1 MQDLILY
8 FYQDGGPAWL
18 KVSKDTFNR
27 TNLTIRSISCF
38 SYHDNKNYYLEEDV
52 DATLYLNNLK
62 DQKINYSFIEV
73 DDGDYS
79 PIRNLPRV
87 EMVGGLLKE
96 PKQLVLRG
104 F

>member
-1 MQDLILY
+1 MKDLI
-8 FYQDGGPAWL
+8 FYLHQDGGHAWL

-27 TNLTIRSISCF
+27 TNLSMRHISSY
-38 SYHDNKNYYLEEDV
+38 SYHDNENYYLEEDV
-52 DATLYLNNLK
+52 DATQYLNNLK
-62 DQKINYSFIEV
+62 DQNIKFSFIFV

-79 PIRNLPRV
+79 PIRHLPHV

>member
-1 MQDLILY
+1 MKDLIFY
-8 FYQDGGPAWL
+8 FHQDGGHAWL

-27 TNLTIRSISCF
+27 TNLTMRSISCF
-38 SYHDNKNYYLEEDV
+38 SYHDNNNYYLEQDV
-52 DATLYLNNLK
+52 DATAYLKNLN
-62 DQKINYSFIEV
+62 DQNIKYSFIDV

-79 PIRNLPRV
+79 PIRNLPHV

>member
-1 MQDLILY
+1 MKDLILY
-8 FYQDGGPAWL
+8 FHQDGGHAWL

-27 TNLTIRSISCF
+27 TNLTMRSISCF

-62 DQKINYSFIEV
+62 DQKINFSFIDV

-87 EMVGGLLKE
+87 EMVGGLLVE

>member
-8 FYQDGGPAWL
+8 FYQDGGHAWL

-27 TNLTIRSISCF
+27 TNLTMRSISCF

-62 DQKINYSFIEV
+62 DQKINFSFIQF

>member
-1 MQDLILY
+1 MAVLCLAVRGDPR
-8 FYQDGGPAWL
+8 DP
-18 KVSKDTFNR
+18 V
-27 TNLTIRSISCF
+27 
-38 SYHDNKNYYLEEDV
+38 HYLEEDV

-62 DQKINYSFIEV
+62 DQNINFSFIYV

-79 PIRNLPRV
+79 PIRHLPRV

>member
-1 MQDLILY
+1 MKELIFY
-8 FYQDGGPAWL
+8 FHQDGGHAWL
-18 KVSKDTFNR
+18 KVSKDIFNK
-27 TNLTIRSISCF
+27 TNMSNRKISSF

-52 DATLYLNNLK
+52 DATLFINNLK
-62 DQKINYSFIEV
+62 AQNIKYSFIYV

-79 PIRNLPRV
+79 RIRNLPRV
-87 EMVGGLLKE
+87 QADEAVNQE

>member
-1 MQDLILY
+1 MEDLIFY
-8 FYQDGGPAWL
+8 FQQYVGHAWL

-27 TNLTIRSISCF
+27 TNLTMRSISCF

>member
-1 MQDLILY
+1 MKDLI
-8 FYQDGGPAWL
+8 FYLHQDGGHAWL

-27 TNLTIRSISCF
+27 TNLTMRHISSY

-62 DQKINYSFIEV
+62 DQKINFSFIYV

-79 PIRNLPRV
+79 PIRHLPRV

>member
-1 MQDLILY
+1 MQDLI
-8 FYQDGGPAWL
+8 FYLHQDGGHAWL

-27 TNLTIRSISCF
+27 TNLTMRSISCF
-38 SYHDNKNYYLEEDV
+38 SYHDNKNYYLEADV

-62 DQKINYSFIEV
+62 DQNMQYSFIYV

-79 PIRNLPRV
+79 RIRNLPRI
-87 EMVGGLLKE
+87 ESGLLKE
-96 PKQLVLRG
+96 PKQLLLRG

>member
-1 MQDLILY
+1 MKDLILY
-8 FYQDGGPAWL
+8 MHEDGGHAWL

-27 TNLTIRSISCF
+27 TNLTIRHISSY
-38 SYHDNKNYYLEEDV
+38 SYHDNKNYYLEQDV

-62 DQKINYSFIEV
+62 DQNINYSFIYV

-79 PIRNLPRV
+79 PIRHLPCV

-96 PKQLVLRG
+96 PKQLVLRV

>member
-8 FYQDGGPAWL
+8 MHQDGGHAWL

-27 TNLTIRSISCF
+27 TNLTMRSISCF

-62 DQKINYSFIEV
+62 DQNINYSFIEV

-79 PIRNLPRV
+79 LIRHLPRV
-87 EMVGGLLKE
+87 EVVGGLLKE